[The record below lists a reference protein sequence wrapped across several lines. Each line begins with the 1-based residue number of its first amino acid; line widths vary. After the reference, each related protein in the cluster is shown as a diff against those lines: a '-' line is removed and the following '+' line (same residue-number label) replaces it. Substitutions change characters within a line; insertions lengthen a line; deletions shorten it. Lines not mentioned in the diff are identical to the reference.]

1 MVIKKGNFSGL
12 KFLNGIK
19 ITDHSSV
26 IQYFTILVIL
36 LLLLMLTGCGP
47 EIVTVKPYNDLGM
60 ANDEE

>member
-1 MVIKKGNFSGL
+1 MVIKKGTYSGIYFL
-12 KFLNGIK
+12 KGIK

-26 IQYFTILVIL
+26 IHYFRILVIL

-47 EIVTVKPYNDLGM
+47 EIVIVKPYNDLGM